1 MLPAATAALL
11 NARAFQLWAPGK
23 MMEAVQERVLLSAER
38 VPAFGSEVLNVLH
51 TRFKEHDFSLAA
63 VRRALHLLT
72 LTHFMT
78 EPLSAV
84 LPLLAQDASD
94 ACADGEDSDDEYGD
108 AIDQLGSTRTQRRRV
123 RETKTR
129 VRGILKRR

>member
-51 TRFKEHDFSLAA
+51 TRFKEHVFSLAA
-63 VRRALHLLT
+63 VLECRRSGPFA
-72 LTHFMT
+72 
-78 EPLSAV
+78 PLDLRFIIV
-84 LPLLAQDASD
+84 
-94 ACADGEDSDDEYGD
+94 ADGELVAVHGVSQP
-108 AIDQLGSTRTQRRRV
+108 A
-123 RETKTR
+123 
-129 VRGILKRR
+129 